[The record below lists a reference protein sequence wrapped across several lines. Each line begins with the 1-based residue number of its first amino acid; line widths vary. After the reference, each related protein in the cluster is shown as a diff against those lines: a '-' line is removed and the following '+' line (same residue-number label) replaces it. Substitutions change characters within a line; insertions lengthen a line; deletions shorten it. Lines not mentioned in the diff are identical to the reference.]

1 MENLFLKTSNNIQG
15 IFFDA
20 GNTLLRVYPSVGSI
34 YADTAR
40 QFGVDL
46 RAEMIEESFKKIW
59 SKTGPLVSNQ
69 GMRLTYERER
79 EWWRFIV
86 NEVFRDHIEFKNFDA
101 FFRALYERFSE
112 TACWRLY
119 DEVLIV
125 LEELKQKG
133 QRLAVIS
140 NWDSRLPELLEQLE
154 ISEFFETVVVS
165 ALVGYEKPHPEI
177 FRIALERTGLE
188 PSNVVYIGDDLTLD
202 YHGARSAG
210 MRALHLDRDERFEPH
225 AEKIKSLRDL
235 LAHV

>member
-1 MENLFLKTSNNIQG
+1 MATSNNIKG

-20 GNTLLRVYPSVGSI
+20 GNTLLRVYPSVGTI

-40 QFGVDL
+40 KFG
-46 RAEMIEESFKKIW
+46 AELSAETIEESFKKMW
-59 SKTGPLVSNQ
+59 SKTGPLVANQ
-69 GMRLTYERER
+69 GLRLTYEKER

-101 FFRALYERFSE
+101 FFHALYERFSE

-119 DEVLIV
+119 DEVLAV
-125 LEELKQKG
+125 LEALKRKG
-133 QRLAVIS
+133 HRLAVIS
-140 NWDSRLPELLEQLE
+140 NWDSRLPALLEQLE
-154 ISEFFETVVVS
+154 ISEYFETIVVS

-188 PSNVVYIGDDLTLD
+188 PSSVIYIGDDLTLD
-202 YHGARSAG
+202 YDGARSAG

-225 AEKIKSLRDL
+225 AEKIKSLLDL